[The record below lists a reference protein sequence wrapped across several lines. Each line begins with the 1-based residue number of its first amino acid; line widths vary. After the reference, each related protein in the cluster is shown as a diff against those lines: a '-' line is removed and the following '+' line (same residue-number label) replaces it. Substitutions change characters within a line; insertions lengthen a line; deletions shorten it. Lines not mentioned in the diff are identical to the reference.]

1 MRLYSG
7 FVSPPASASAQAGL
21 KEVMAP
27 RTRGV
32 SSPQIACAGSGFP
45 LGTLDGPPD
54 YIKVTGASGQVAN
67 VRVFGMGMVSRFDR
81 EQKVRGS
88 TEERTATVQD
98 WTRGL
103 RDAVD
108 GFLAECKA
116 KGIDPYGPEGFA
128 VPAQPR
134 LAGFPS
140 ALEKAAQFA
149 AAKNLAV
156 FVDGYYNIYIG
167 TAKGTGDKSKITVLG
182 QVKYDDGNG
191 RPQAPTLVRKGS
203 EGYKE
208 PMHGLRGGCGIETAK
223 AGRAGDALVAQA
235 KVIKLPRADDWK
247 TTPDSDG
254 RVWESGRSTNG
265 TPGRGL
271 NGKIFR
277 APDPDQI

>member
-1 MRLYSG
+1 MRVDSG
-7 FVSPPASASAQAGL
+7 FVSPSASAQAGF
-21 KEVMAP
+21 KEMMAP
-27 RTRGV
+27 RTREV

-67 VRVFGMGMVSRFDR
+67 VRVFGMGMVMGFARD
-81 EQKVRGS
+81 KDPVRIG
-88 TEERTATVQD
+88 TKELTATTQE
-98 WTRGL
+98 WTQGL
-103 RDAVD
+103 RYAVD

-223 AGRAGDALVAQA
+223 AGRAG
-235 KVIKLPRADDWK
+235 
-247 TTPDSDG
+247 
-254 RVWESGRSTNG
+254 
-265 TPGRGL
+265 
-271 NGKIFR
+271 
-277 APDPDQI
+277 